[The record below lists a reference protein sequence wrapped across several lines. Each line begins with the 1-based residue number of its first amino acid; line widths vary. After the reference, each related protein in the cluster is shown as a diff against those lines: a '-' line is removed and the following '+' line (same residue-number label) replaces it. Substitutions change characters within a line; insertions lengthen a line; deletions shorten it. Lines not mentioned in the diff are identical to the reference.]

1 MHVSIIVDLEVGMNI
16 KAIIFC
22 AIASAALKGRTLE
35 KVLQVSIVEERVNG
49 DLYTHRMDTVDG
61 VQTQRWLINGK
72 EVDEAKYEDRLAQAD
87 ALERKQ
93 ERDKQKRM
101 FQYKHASVNRL
112 QRDILQRTLKDLL
125 YEIKQ
130 QLAKVSD
137 YRLRNYLHFSDDSI
151 QSLDELDRLHN
162 QLVAQADDLLRDQ
175 ESALSSVQSMITQLE
190 NYPERLALLFN
201 QSVEQACA
209 HSDDTRLL
217 KDLLNCISV
226 E

>member
-1 MHVSIIVDLEVGMNI
+1 MSIIVDLEVGMNI

-22 AIASAALKGRTLE
+22 LLAFVGINGRTLE
-35 KVLQVSIVEERVNG
+35 KVLQVSIIEERVNG
-49 DLYTHRMDTVDG
+49 DLYSHRMDTVDG

-72 EVDEAKYEDRLAQAD
+72 EIDEASYEKRLFKAD

-93 ERDKQKRM
+93 ERQKQKRM
-101 FQYKHASVNRL
+101 LQSRHSSIDTL
-112 QRDILQRTLKDLL
+112 QRTILQRTLKDLL

-137 YRLRNYLHFSDDSI
+137 YRLRNYLIFSDDTV

-162 QLVAQADDLLRDQ
+162 QIIPEADDLLRNQD
-175 ESALSSVQSMITQLE
+175 STLSLLQSMITQLE
-190 NYPERLALLFN
+190 NYPERLASLFS

-217 KDLLNCISV
+217 KDLLNCVSV

>member
-16 KAIIFC
+16 KAIIFYLL
-22 AIASAALKGRTLE
+22 ASVGLNGRMLE
-35 KVLQVSIVEERVNG
+35 KVLQVSIIEERVAG

-61 VQTQRWLINGK
+61 AQTQRWLINGK
-72 EVDEAKYEDRLAQAD
+72 EVDEALYEKRLFKAD

-93 ERDKQKRM
+93 ERTKQKQM
-101 FQYKHASVNRL
+101 LQYKHTNVDRL
-112 QRDILQRTLKDLL
+112 QRTILQRTLKDLL
-125 YEIKQ
+125 YEVKQ

-137 YRLRNYLHFSDDSI
+137 YRLRNYLIFSADTV

-162 QLVAQADDLLRDQ
+162 QIIPEADDVLSNQ
-175 ESALSSVQSMITQLE
+175 ESLLSSLQSMITKLE
-190 NYPERLALLFN
+190 QYPDRLSLLFH

-217 KDLLNCISV
+217 KDLLNCVSV